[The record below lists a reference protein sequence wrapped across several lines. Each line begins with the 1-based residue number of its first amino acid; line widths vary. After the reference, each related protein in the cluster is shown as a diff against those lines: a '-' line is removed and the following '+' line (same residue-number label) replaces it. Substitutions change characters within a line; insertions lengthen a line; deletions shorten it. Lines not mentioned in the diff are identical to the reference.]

1 MPPGFQKKFFYN
13 FWYLFS
19 VSFYYNKHIILRMRK
34 NKAYL
39 FNSVVNSHSGFQINL
54 LSGKPRITSRSE
66 PLCLLT
72 KQLWGGDRAQIWCLF
87 IAPCRLRAWTCWATW
102 PQGFTNSKRDTT
114 TCLPYVTHTYQH
126 SKAGGMKKV
135 CASSQTE
142 SQTGPS
148 WFSLLWMGTVM
159 TGWSVARL
167 NNIMSAEHA
176 AHRGC

>member
-1 MPPGFQKKFFYN
+1 MHVITKANQCHQVFKKNFFNN

-135 CASSQTE
+135 CASSQTDRK
-142 SQTGPS
+142 SDRTFLVFSSVNGDSDDWLKCCQT
-148 WFSLLWMGTVM
+148 
-159 TGWSVARL
+159 
-167 NNIMSAEHA
+167 E
-176 AHRGC
+176 